1 MSGQTQVGQ
10 VSIMAVLDTAI
21 SAAPSFLFP
30 DVKAEDLSPWA
41 HHLDA
46 KGELRL
52 NVGTFVIRSEGKTV
66 LIDTGL
72 GDKKRRGFPTGNL
85 LENLRA
91 AGVPPESV
99 DLVVITH
106 LHIDH
111 VGWNTIAGD
120 DGGWVPAFPRA
131 RYIVVQD
138 EWDFFTGD
146 EALKRQ
152 DYIVDSVLPLTNSG
166 QLDLVGAEHVI
177 TSDLAFVPSPGHTP
191 AHACVAIVSGG
202 EKAMIVGDLTHHP
215 LQLTE
220 TEWEMVFDLDK
231 ALACKSREA
240 IARRIEEEG
249 ALAIGGHYPPPGF
262 GRLVRLEGRR
272 IWQAI

>member
-1 MSGQTQVGQ
+1 MPTQTRVGQ
-10 VSIMAVLDTAI
+10 VTIMPVLDTAI
-21 SAAPSFLFP
+21 SAPPSFLFP
-30 DVKAEDLSPWA
+30 DVKAEEFQRWA
-41 HHLDA
+41 HYIDNEGL
-46 KGELRL
+46 LQL

-72 GDKKRRGFPTGNL
+72 GDKKRQGFPVGNL
-85 LENLRA
+85 LKNLRA
-91 AGVPPESV
+91 AGIPPEDV
-99 DLVVITH
+99 DLVVTTH

-111 VGWNTIAGD
+111 VGWNTVAGA
-120 DGGWVPAFPRA
+120 DGSWVPSFPSA
-131 RYIVVQD
+131 RYITVQE

-146 EALKRQ
+146 EAMKGQ
-152 DYIVDSVLPLTNSG
+152 DYMIDSVLPLESSG
-166 QLDLVGAEHVI
+166 QLDLVGPGHVI
-177 TSDLAFVPSPGHTP
+177 TSDLTLVPSPGHTP
-191 AHACVAIVSGG
+191 AHACVAVVSGG

-272 IWQAI
+272 IWQAL